1 MKNKR
6 GFIAFD
12 AMILGA
18 IILMLLA
25 AFMPKIRLAIGEYAT
40 RTGNQV
46 LMHEDKT
53 GSHFASNPGGT
64 VGINP
69 DNYIVDNTLMVDKV
83 VVTQKLW
90 FADPYPK
97 VNTDEMI
104 TLTVLA
110 EPADITEKGI
120 EWSILSG
127 GEHAYII
134 KSRDSKSVEIT
145 GTSPGRIVLQARA
158 KDTSGKVAYA
168 YVDVIRQPQSIYL
181 DQTKINLKVSDA
193 ANKTKTVTA
202 TVLPADTTDN
212 YVVWSYENPTGSECT
227 SFTTNGHNIT
237 ITAKKPEGISC
248 NNVTVK
254 IKATTSDPNI
264 YTVLEVV
271 VNE

>member
-1 MKNKR
+1 MAIVSIQNLKVDFGGKVL
-6 GFIAFD
+6 FEDVSFD
-12 AMILGA
+12 
-18 IILMLLA
+18 
-25 AFMPKIRLAIGEYAT
+25 
-40 RTGNQV
+40 V
-46 LMHEDKT
+46 
-53 GSHFASNPGGT
+53 NPGDF
-64 VGINP
+64 V
-69 DNYIVDNTLMVDKV
+69 VDDELMVDKV
-83 VVTQKLW
+83 IVTRKLY
-90 FADPYPK
+90 FADPYPQ

-104 TLTVLA
+104 TLTVIA
-110 EPADITEKGI
+110 EPDDISYQGI
-120 EWSILSG
+120 AWNILSG
-127 GEHAYII
+127 GSHAYII

-145 GTSPGRIVLQARA
+145 GVTPGRIVLQASA
-158 KDTSGKVAYA
+158 KDASGKVAYA

-181 DQTKINLKVSDA
+181 DQTKINLKVSDP

-202 TVLPADTTDN
+202 TVLPADTTNN

-254 IKATTSDPNI
+254 IKATTEDPNI